1 MKEAT
6 GELNMT
12 VITVV
17 AIAAVGA
24 LFTFFVWPNIQASL
38 MLNTACSNVGAKGNY
53 DNGSG
58 TAAANNGGGEG
69 EAATSNGSGDG
80 TVKCVNFVCTA
91 TYSGRT
97 YSTNCKANQ

>member
-24 LFTFFVWPNIQASL
+24 LFTVFVWPNIQMNL
-38 MLNTACSNVGAKGNY
+38 MLSTACSQIDTNGNY
-53 DNGSG
+53 QNEEEGADNATKKSISC
-58 TAAANNGGGEG
+58 TNFECSAEYNGHKG
-69 EAATSNGSGDG
+69 
-80 TVKCVNFVCTA
+80 K
-91 TYSGRT
+91 RT
-97 YSTNCKANQ
+97 CKNSQ

>member
-38 MLNTACSNVGAKGNY
+38 MTSTACSNLNSHGNY
-53 DNGSG
+53 TNTTTTNGKESKI
-58 TAAANNGGGEG
+58 TCNSYKCTVTYNGQSY
-69 EAATSNGSGDG
+69 TKDCSDS
-80 TVKCVNFVCTA
+80 
-91 TYSGRT
+91 
-97 YSTNCKANQ
+97 

>member
-24 LFTFFVWPNIQASL
+24 LFTVFVWPNIQMNL
-38 MLNTACSNVGAKGNY
+38 MLSTACSQIN
-53 DNGSG
+53 
-58 TAAANNGGGEG
+58 T
-69 EAATSNGSGDG
+69 
-80 TVKCVNFVCTA
+80 
-91 TYSGRT
+91 
-97 YSTNCKANQ
+97 